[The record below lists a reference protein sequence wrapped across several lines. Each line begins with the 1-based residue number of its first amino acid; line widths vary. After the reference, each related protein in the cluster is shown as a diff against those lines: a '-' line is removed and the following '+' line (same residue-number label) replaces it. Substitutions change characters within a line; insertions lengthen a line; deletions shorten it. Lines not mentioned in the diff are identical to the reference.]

1 MWTRVGNEDKI
12 EGLSPFL
19 FVKRV
24 EFHVTRAEGKLDQWL
39 IRQKICDKIK
49 KPRISSK
56 FSNSLF
62 ENVELVDCFFNFKF
76 TSNVYDLIYCDNK
89 QQI

>member
-1 MWTRVGNEDKI
+1 M

-24 EFHVTRAEGKLDQWL
+24 EFHVAQAEGQFNQWL
-39 IRQKICDKIK
+39 I
-49 KPRISSK
+49 
-56 FSNSLF
+56 
-62 ENVELVDCFFNFKF
+62 ELVDWFFNFNF
-76 TSNVYDLIYCDNK
+76 TSNVYELIYCDNK